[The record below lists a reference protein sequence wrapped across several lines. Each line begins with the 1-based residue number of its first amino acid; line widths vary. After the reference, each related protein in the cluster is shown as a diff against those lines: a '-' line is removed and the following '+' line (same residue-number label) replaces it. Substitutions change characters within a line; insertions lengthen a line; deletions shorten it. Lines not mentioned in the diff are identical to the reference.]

1 VKEISF
7 RLSPH
12 ILQNFGLVEALK
24 SYTNKLKE
32 TSSVRI
38 SLNADNVNRVDK
50 DVETI
55 LYRVICECI
64 NNTVKH
70 ANATSV
76 TITLSEKDGFL
87 LVIYEDDGKGFNID
101 DSDSAHKGIGLMNM
115 QSRIKSINGT
125 MEIASRSGH
134 GTRVKFQIKI

>member
-1 VKEISF
+1 MVSAPLLSAIKMYVEWLGMPNAKLKQSEIIEDIGRFLDESTRTVKEISF

-24 SYTNKLKE
+24 SYTNKIKE

-38 SLNADNVNRVDK
+38 GLDVENVSRVDK
-50 DVETI
+50 DIETI

-70 ANATSV
+70 ANAGAIS
-76 TITLSEKDGFL
+76 IRLS
-87 LVIYEDDGKGFNID
+87 
-101 DSDSAHKGIGLMNM
+101 
-115 QSRIKSINGT
+115 
-125 MEIASRSGH
+125 
-134 GTRVKFQIKI
+134 GTRRFSCC